1 MRLVTRVRG
10 ACLLFLPALVGVGCS
25 GSGGTAGTEDAGED
39 VIQSAADAAES
50 SGPVIIDAG
59 PLWETCDP
67 SDPASCPDGLECLL
81 EHTSSPDAYAK
92 CVFSCAGA
100 NGPACAL
107 SGGICACPSVN
118 IGGEGDC
125 SAGNDAGAVTVCV
138 PAGDAA
144 SVTGNNQLEDSGE
157 SPPEDA
163 ADDDAR
169 G

>member
-1 MRLVTRVRG
+1 MRLVTRVRRPWL
-10 ACLLFLPALVGVGCS
+10 AFPLVLVGAGCS
-25 GSGGTAGTEDAGED
+25 SGGGSAAGTEDAGDD
-39 VIQSAADAAES
+39 VIQSVLDAAEAT
-50 SGPVIIDAG
+50 GPVIVDAG
-59 PLWETCDP
+59 PLWEACDP

-81 EHTSSPDAYAK
+81 EYTSPEDAYGK

-107 SGGICACPSVN
+107 SGGICACPSVTL
-118 IGGEGDC
+118 GGQGDC

-138 PAGDAA
+138 PAGEGG
-144 SVTGNNQLEDSGE
+144 VTGNNQLEDSGE
-157 SPPEDA
+157 SPLADA